1 MSRPVAL
8 LMDRRGFL
16 GFPLLL
22 AAAPALAADAL
33 PRRVVCLGG
42 TVTEIVY
49 ALGCG
54 DRVVGVDDSSVFP
67 PAATRLPRVGYY
79 RSFAVEGV
87 ASLAPDLVIAST
99 HAGPPHAFA
108 QLRQLGVPVVSV
120 PSDPLVDS
128 LVKAVA
134 TVADTFGVAERG
146 ERLVADI
153 HDGIA
158 LAERR
163 RPSGPPARVLLLS
176 SHTGRLQ
183 AAGRETAA
191 DAMLALAGARNVFDA
206 QSGYKAISPETV
218 AALKPDA
225 IVTTRMTLRALGSL
239 EAFAAQPGIA
249 VTPAARS
256 GRIVVMDDLLLLG
269 FGPRLPDALHR
280 LQDGLAS
287 HAGARG

>member
-1 MSRPVAL
+1 
-8 LMDRRGFL
+8 MDRRRFL
-16 GFPLLL
+16 
-22 AAAPALAADAL
+22 ALALVPVAVRAARADAA

-42 TVTEIVY
+42 TVTEIAF

-54 DRVVGVDDSSVFP
+54 DRVAGVDDSSIFP
-67 PAATRLPRVGYY
+67 PEATKLPRVGYY

-87 ASLAPDLVIAST
+87 ASLGPDLVLASE
-99 HAGPPHAFA
+99 HAGPPSAFA
-108 QLRQLGVPVVSV
+108 QLRQLGMRIITV

-128 LVKAVA
+128 LLRAIGIVAGELAVP
-134 TVADTFGVAERG
+134 DRG
-146 ERLVADI
+146 AALVAAIRVGVTRAD
-153 HDGIA
+153 A
-158 LAERR
+158 R
-163 RPSGPPARVLLLS
+163 RPPGPPARVLLLS

-206 QSGYKAISPETV
+206 QSGYKAISAEMV

-225 IVTTRMTLRALGSL
+225 IVTTRMTLRALGSV
-239 EAFAAQPGIA
+239 ATFAAQPGVA

-269 FGPRLPDALHR
+269 FGPRLPQALQR
-280 LQDGLAS
+280 LQDGLAGRAS
-287 HAGARG
+287 ASG